1 MKKFTFLFVFAFVA
15 NLILSSTAFGQ
26 ILQRGTST
34 NGTSTNASLQISK
47 PTGVV
52 AGDVMI
58 VNIAQ
63 RNNGVNA
70 PTLAGWTAISSG
82 AIDGGSTM
90 GALLY
95 RVADGTEG
103 ANFTFTLGTGANN
116 NTGSIVAFSGVDVSG
131 PTPFDVA
138 PGSLSLSLAT
148 ASSATA
154 TGITTA
160 TANAAVILFAQSS
173 DNQPMSTWNT
183 TSPGGLTQLYSN
195 EYNPSGSND
204 LTVGAAW
211 AIKASAGVTGN
222 GTVALGGTMR
232 WGAMLV
238 ALKAA
243 PLPAP
248 NLWAANGTGAIQK
261 YTVNPVTG
269 AIVVAPSNVVIPST
283 STAALAK
290 NVINANDAE
299 GCLYYLNRDDADA
312 LNGVVTVY
320 SVRPDGTGNG
330 SRGTID
336 MNGGLNDDFSFVRMG
351 FDATGRGWILAGSGS
366 NIYIASFQ
374 GNGINPI
381 TSINT
386 YGETS
391 LTVAAPGVATEFQN
405 GDLAISGNGV
415 LYALANVTNGQT
427 YIYTLNS
434 LATPTTLTR
443 KWTVQ
448 TGGGTFSGSVNG
460 LAWTQT
466 GSLHFSTATGI
477 YFIDQ
482 GTASTVSGT
491 VQATLVP
498 GSNSTTLTDLAS
510 DKFPT
515 QSTLPVKL
523 GTFTVTKQ
531 GNNAVIDWTTLTEA
545 NTNHFEIERS
555 FDGINFTTVGT
566 KQASGSSTTVV
577 SYQHLDPITTSARII
592 YYRLK
597 TVDVDANN
605 SLSKIVALRL
615 NGVLV
620 SDFTV
625 YPNPFTSDLKIQISS
640 EKETSITIRVSNAM
654 GQPVVNRQVM
664 LQSGEN
670 VLVLSSEVSKL
681 QSGMYMLEIISAEG
695 KTTQKIIKR

>member
-1 MKKFTFLFVFAFVA
+1 
-15 NLILSSTAFGQ
+15 ST
-26 ILQRGTST
+26 
-34 NGTSTNASLQISK
+34 
-47 PTGVV
+47 
-52 AGDVMI
+52 
-58 VNIAQ
+58 
-63 RNNGVNA
+63 
-70 PTLAGWTAISSG
+70 
-82 AIDGGSTM
+82 
-90 GALLY
+90 
-95 RVADGTEG
+95 
-103 ANFTFTLGTGANN
+103 
-116 NTGSIVAFSGVDVSG
+116 
-131 PTPFDVA
+131 
-138 PGSLSLSLAT
+138 
-148 ASSATA
+148 
-154 TGITTA
+154 
-160 TANAAVILFAQSS
+160 
-173 DNQPMSTWNT
+173 
-183 TSPGGLTQLYSN
+183 
-195 EYNPSGSND
+195 
-204 LTVGAAW
+204 
-211 AIKASAGVTGN
+211 
-222 GTVALGGTMR
+222 
-232 WGAMLV
+232 
-238 ALKAA
+238 
-243 PLPAP
+243 
-248 NLWAANGTGAIQK
+248 
-261 YTVNPVTG
+261 
-269 AIVVAPSNVVIPST
+269 PST
-283 STAALAK
+283 STAALSK
-290 NVINANDAE
+290 NVINSNDAE
-299 GCLYYLNRDDADA
+299 GCLYYLNRDDAGA

-405 GDLAISGNGV
+405 GDLAISGNGTM
-415 LYALANVTNGQT
+415 YALANVTNGQT

-482 GTASTVSGT
+482 ATANTVSGT